1 MHFAYSIRSYS
12 KNPIRPSLRKAC
24 VRPSESVVAD
34 CAEITVQ
41 RRAFTDF
48 IAEMRT
54 IFPSWEEPERTNLC
68 KKLEFNHL
76 LFGIFFISILA

>member
-1 MHFAYSIRSYS
+1 VIPAH
-12 KNPIRPSLRKAC
+12 
-24 VRPSESVVAD
+24 
-34 CAEITVQ
+34 AEITVQ
-41 RRAFTDF
+41 TGAFTDF